1 MAPTLSSVTATA
13 VIATAD
19 TWNDIPASGF
29 GTSYTDPIGLW
40 DVPDGGEY
48 IYTNQTDH
56 EKIIPVDLAPGSV
69 VSAIRAEI
77 HGDTAADGLKFEF
90 VSRSLNAASW
100 TVVKT
105 STITSA
111 VHVSSPATIASPTTI
126 AADTEYAI
134 RITSVVGGTGVKVF
148 GVGYHTTKRVFK

>member
-40 DVPDGGEY
+40 DVHDGGEY
-48 IYTNQTDH
+48 IYTNQPDH
-56 EKIIPVDLAPGSV
+56 EKIFPIELGAGSI

-77 HGDTAADGLKFEF
+77 HGDTAADGLTYEF

-105 STITSA
+105 STITSK
-111 VHVSSPATIASPTTI
+111 VHVSSTATFASPTTI
-126 AADTEYAI
+126 AADAEYAI

-148 GVGYHTTKRVFK
+148 GVGYQTTRRVFK